1 MKVTTHKEVGF
12 TYKMIYSDAAEEH
25 YVKID
30 SEEELFHYMK
40 WAEVIE
46 EEDVSEF
53 VGKWFIVERGSMIEV
68 QDEVV
73 QYVTQQIMHKHSK
86 KNEGAGGMVTRLKI
100 SSEIDKVLQ

>member
-1 MKVTTHKEVGF
+1 MKVTAHKEVGF
-12 TYKMIYSDAAEEH
+12 TYKMIYNEAAEEH

-53 VGKWFIVERGSMIEV
+53 VGKWFIVERGSMIEID
-68 QDEVV
+68 DEV
-73 QYVTQQIMHKHSK
+73 Q
-86 KNEGAGGMVTRLKI
+86 
-100 SSEIDKVLQ
+100 KVLQK